1 MLQKQ
6 HQIFV
11 VTSRFIVVGYLWE
24 RERDNAKSP
33 IWENGDSNGETIAY
47 FSRSFMHRY
56 FANHHVAATSQV
68 LTNLVFLARRKD
80 QPLDKSVFI
89 RKEEK
94 PSSIYQPCPDYYSLS
109 FFPKLAFLSSNVRHL
124 SWLVSLIVVVE
135 HQSSNFTPI
144 RHPDD

>member
-1 MLQKQ
+1 MLHKYYRIVRLDLLQLDISQKDNDTRNPRYKKMVIQ
-6 HQIFV
+6 
-11 VTSRFIVVGYLWE
+11 TE
-24 RERDNAKSP
+24 RS
-33 IWENGDSNGETIAY
+33 Y

-56 FANHHVAATSQV
+56 FANHHAAATSQV

-94 PSSIYQPCPDYYSLS
+94 PSSIYQPCPGHYSLS
-109 FFPKLAFLSSNVRHL
+109 FSPKPAFLSLNVRHS
-124 SWLVSLIVVVE
+124 SWLVSLIVLVE